1 MATQAPRADLP
12 YLIYVRLS
20 AEEAVRGG
28 MSLEMQ
34 QARCREYAQSNG
46 LRIGE
51 VFSDYGFSGK
61 NTHRPGF
68 EAMRERLVEA
78 DGVIVWKLDRLS
90 RRVRDV
96 YNFLDYCSREEKGFV
111 SVSERFDTTTAMGRG
126 FLGIAAVFAQLE
138 GEQVGERT
146 REGNRHRASK
156 GIWLY
161 QAPFGYAYS
170 RESKL
175 LTPGDRADDCVQVF
189 RDFVAASGNYS
200 ATARRLNERQMASPT
215 GRGWTA
221 QGVKDVVTSDVY
233 RGRIHYLDVTGEGDW
248 PLIVPADL
256 LAQVDRILATQPRLP
271 RGRTKQAR
279 HPLSG
284 LIACHACASSV
295 IIQLRKPNGTNI
307 MRCRAA
313 RHGMGCSQPGVSAR
327 RIEQL
332 WLFGLDQAWAEESV
346 DLDEADL
353 SSLAE
358 NQGWVSREQRE
369 RQEASLAAKR
379 ARIIELCIEGYIDKP
394 EMQRRLEPIEA
405 ELVQLRQAARP
416 DETLPLVAFRRLA
429 EEGIVPA
436 QAWPGMTPGERRQLV
451 MSLLRGPLELEVD
464 AGGHLRLYANT
475 WLFAERWES
484 WETDGAG
491 KRGTLADNGRLA
503 YAVRAPD

>member
-1 MATQAPRADLP
+1 MATRAKVELP

-28 MSLEMQ
+28 MSLQMQ
-34 QARCREYAQSNG
+34 EARCREYAQSSG
-46 LRIGE
+46 LRVGE
-51 VFSDYGFSGK
+51 VLSDYGFSGK
-61 NTHRPGF
+61 NTRRPGF
-68 EAMRERLVEA
+68 EAMCERLAEA
-78 DGVIVWKLDRLS
+78 QGVMTWKLDRLS
-90 RRVRDV
+90 RRVRDIYV
-96 YNFLDYCSREEKGFV
+96 FLERCHREGKEFI
-111 SVSERFDTTTAMGRG
+111 SVAERFDTTTAVGRG
-126 FLGIAAVFAQLE
+126 FLGMAAVFAQLE
-138 GEQVGERT
+138 AEQVAERN

-161 QAPFGYAYS
+161 QAPFGYTYS

-189 RDFVAASGNYS
+189 RDFAATNGNYS
-200 ATARRLNERQMASPT
+200 ATARKLNAQQTGSPA

-221 QGVKDVVTSDVY
+221 QGTKDVVTNDVY
-233 RGRIHYLDVTGEGDW
+233 RGRIHYLDVAGKGDW

-256 LAQVDRILATQPRLP
+256 LAEVDDLLATQRRLP

-284 LIACHACASSV
+284 LMACRACASPV
-295 IIQLRKPNGTNI
+295 IIQLRKPDGTNI

-332 WLFGLDQAWAEESV
+332 WLFGLDQAWAEKPV
-346 DLDEADL
+346 GLDEADL

-358 NQGWVSREQRE
+358 NQGWVSQEQRE

-379 ARIIELCIEGYIDKP
+379 ARIIELCIEGYVDKP

-405 ELVQLRQAARP
+405 ELAQLQQAAPP
-416 DETLPLVAFRRLA
+416 DETPPLVALRRLA
-429 EEGIVPA
+429 EQGIVPA
-436 QAWPGMTPGERRQLV
+436 RVWPGMAPGERRQLV

-464 AGGHLRLYANT
+464 AGGQLRLYANT

-484 WETDGAG
+484 WETEGAG
-491 KRGTLADNGRLA
+491 KRGALAENGRLA
-503 YAVRAPD
+503 YAVRARD